1 MSEKLSIF
9 TSPEIA
15 KEAIKAFATETHTT
29 KVQMK
34 YTREIKSFIR
44 KMETAHK
51 RTAKSKLV
59 FKR

>member
-1 MSEKLSIF
+1 MD
-9 TSPEIA
+9 TPEIA
-15 KEAIKAFATETHTT
+15 KEAAKAFAKETHIT

-34 YTREIKSFIR
+34 YTREIKSFVR
-44 KMETAHK
+44 KMATAHK